1 MERFLDAGSFEG
13 FSALEVAS
21 NLMVALVLALA
32 TSFVYR
38 TTHSGYSYSRSFN
51 VTLVSVTMTIT
62 LIMMII
68 GTYWVLSLGLVGA
81 LSVIRF
87 RSAIKDPKDIAYL
100 FLAIAIGLACS
111 TGNYVVSVIGA
122 ALINGTLLILHRLNF
137 GAIGRPDFIL
147 TVALDES
154 ETNAEAFVSAL
165 RAKHIDPGFRSYARV
180 SETLGEYVYVV
191 DPGTLDEAELIR
203 LVADAVPGIRNL
215 SLIAPETAL
224 EV

>member
-1 MERFLDAGSFEG
+1 MEGFLEAGSYSG

-21 NLMVALVLALA
+21 NLLVALVLALG
-32 TSFVYR
+32 TSLVYR

-68 GTYWVLSLGLVGA
+68 GSYWVLSLGLIGA

-111 TGNYVVSVIGA
+111 TGNYVVSVVGA
-122 ALINGTLLILHRLNF
+122 GIINITLLVLHRMNF
-137 GAIGRPDFIL
+137 GAIGRPDCIL
-147 TVALDES
+147 TVTLDERETDS
-154 ETNAEAFVSAL
+154 EAL
-165 RAKHIDPGFRSYARV
+165 LRGLNERNVKTDFRTYTRV
-180 SETLGEYVYVV
+180 SDALGEYVYVV
-191 DPGTLDEAELIR
+191 DPGSLSESQLIQ
-203 LVADAVPGIRNL
+203 LVTETAPGIRNL

>member
-1 MERFLDAGSFEG
+1 MDEFFRAGSFDG
-13 FSALEVAS
+13 ITALEVAS
-21 NLMVALVLALA
+21 NLLVALVLSLGI
-32 TSFVYR
+32 SFVYR

-68 GTYWVLSLGLVGA
+68 GTYWVLSLGLIGA

-100 FLAIAIGLACS
+100 FLAIAVGLACS
-111 TGNYVVSVIGA
+111 TGNYVISVVGFGIIGA
-122 ALINGTLLILHRLNF
+122 TLLVLHRLNF
-137 GAIGRPDFIL
+137 GSMGRPDCIL
-147 TVALDES
+147 TVTLDEQ
-154 ETNAEAFVSAL
+154 TIGGEAFVEML
-165 RAKHIDPGFRSYARV
+165 RKRNVTVDFRSYARV
-180 SETLGEYVYVV
+180 SEALGEYVYVV
-191 DPGTLDEAELIR
+191 DPGDLTESQLIQFVNEA
-203 LVADAVPGIRNL
+203 APGVRHV

>member
-1 MERFLDAGSFEG
+1 MENFLREGSFTE

-21 NLMVALVLALA
+21 NLLVALVLALV

-38 TTHSGYSYSRSFN
+38 VTHSGYSYSRSFN

-68 GTYWVLSLGLVGA
+68 GTYWVLSLGLIGA

-111 TGNYVVSVIGA
+111 TGNYVVSVVGA
-122 ALINGTLLILHRLNF
+122 GIINATLLVLHRVKF
-137 GAIGRPDFIL
+137 GAMGRPDCIL
-147 TVALDES
+147 TVTLDEQ
-154 ETNAEAFVSAL
+154 TTGAEALVSLL
-165 RAKHIDPGFRSYARV
+165 RQQNVSVDFRSYARV
-180 SETLGEYVYVV
+180 SGDLGEYVYMV
-191 DPGTLDEAELIR
+191 DPGNLSESQLIAF
-203 LVADAVPGIRNL
+203 LQDSVPGVRQL